1 MQFSIMDQTGHTAEA
16 FDTAS
21 KVGLDE
27 AMKRFEE
34 LTKND
39 ARKFTAAARR
49 KGERDGTV
57 TRAFDPE
64 AEEIVFFPPL
74 QGG

>member
-16 FDTAS
+16 FDTAN

-34 LTKND
+34 LTKKD
-39 ARKFTAAARR
+39 QRKFTAAARYGAG
-49 KGERDGTV
+49 KDPTV
-57 TRAFDPE
+57 IKAFDP
-64 AEEIVFFPPL
+64 AATEIVFVPPM